1 LKRHTLLLVN
11 PNTDVRV
18 TAVMGDIARDALSN
32 LNVGTRFEIVTR
44 TVNRGVS
51 LITHEQALSE
61 AAQALIDSLHEL
73 DTADLAGVIIGAF
86 GDPGLMQLRSRLK
99 VPVTGLAEA
108 SMALAAASIAPGGHF
123 AVVTTTPQLADSIV
137 ATAWRYGHADCFA
150 GVELTPG
157 DPASLMANAQAL
169 EDAMYAAC
177 LRAIDRRGASALVI
191 GGGPLA
197 QVARALGPR
206 LPVPVIAPIPAAVR
220 CAAQRA
226 LVSQPG

>member
-1 LKRHTLLLVN
+1 MKQRTLLLVN
-11 PNTDVRV
+11 PNTDIRV

-32 LNVGTRFEIVTR
+32 LNANTQFEIVTR
-44 TVNRGVS
+44 TVDRGVS

-61 AAQALIDSLHEL
+61 AAQALMDSLGEL
-73 DTADLAGVIIGAF
+73 DTSNLAGVIIGAF
-86 GDPGLMQLRSRLK
+86 GDPGLVQLRSRLK

-123 AVVTTTPQLADSIV
+123 AVVTTTPKLADSIV
-137 ATAWRYGHADCFA
+137 ATAWGYGHADCFA

-177 LRAIDRRGASALVI
+177 LRAIEKRGASALVI

-220 CAAQRA
+220 YAAQRA
-226 LVSQPG
+226 LVAHPN